1 MAKQRTLNR
10 LKARQARPAWD
21 SDQSPGPTPQTVR
34 KCKQDNMVALYTKG
48 QIDLDEL
55 RAVEHIR
62 SMFEAVS
69 RGLMPRAVDHTEP
82 YSDRPGKLP
91 RKGLETLTGAE
102 YGHWAKVYKPWSAEE
117 AKVMVT
123 PALRRSELVHLLV
136 VDNLSLNAIE
146 TRHRIGHGKALE
158 HLQDSLALYCH
169 CAGWRS

>member
-10 LKARQARPAWD
+10 LKARQARPVWD
-21 SDQSPGPTPQTVR
+21 SDLSPGPTAETVR
-34 KCKQDNMVALYTKG
+34 KCKQDNMLALYTKG

-102 YGHWAKVYKPWSAEE
+102 YDHWTKVYKPWSVEE

-123 PALRRSELVHLLV
+123 PALRRSELMHLLV
-136 VDNLSLNAIE
+136 VENVSPREVETIHHFRHGTSLD
-146 TRHRIGHGKALE
+146 
-158 HLQDSLALYCH
+158 HLHDSLQLYCV
-169 CAGWRS
+169 CAGWC